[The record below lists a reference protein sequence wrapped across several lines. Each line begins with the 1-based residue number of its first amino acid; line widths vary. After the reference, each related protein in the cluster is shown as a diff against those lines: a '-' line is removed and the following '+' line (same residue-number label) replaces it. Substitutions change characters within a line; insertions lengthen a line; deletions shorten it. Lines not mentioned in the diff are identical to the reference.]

1 MKYSKTGKHPGIPV
15 RNADFGFADIP
26 KYWFNRDPLF
36 THYFTGLSTLF
47 PEGEA
52 FFVRSV
58 RKLRARVRGNEEL
71 DSRIGAFIGQEAM
84 HSREHEAFHVS
95 AQKHGLDPKSL
106 EAWTGKILGFM
117 ERNFSEKSQLLITT
131 ALEHYTAV
139 LVVEM
144 MKDIH
149 EMMDDKNVRDLW
161 LWHSIE
167 ETEHKSVAYDMYEY
181 LYGKGWTSYF
191 SRVSMYVLSLST
203 ITVVSLVYAF
213 VLMKRDGQLLN
224 MNSYRRF
231 LPFALR
237 SYVRFAPKFLAYLRP
252 GFHPDDYNDDMLVDK
267 TKKMIGIS

>member
-58 RKLRARVRGNEEL
+58 RKLRARVKGNEEL

-161 LWHSIE
+161 KGMDVVLFQSFYVWI
-167 ETEHKSVAYDMYEY
+167 KSVYYHRGFLGLCFCSHE
-181 LYGKGWTSYF
+181 KGWAAFKYEFISTF
-191 SRVSMYVLSLST
+191 LAICFEKLCAFCAKIFSLSSSW
-203 ITVVSLVYAF
+203 VSS
-213 VLMKRDGQLLN
+213 G
-224 MNSYRRF
+224 
-231 LPFALR
+231 
-237 SYVRFAPKFLAYLRP
+237 
-252 GFHPDDYNDDMLVDK
+252 
-267 TKKMIGIS
+267 